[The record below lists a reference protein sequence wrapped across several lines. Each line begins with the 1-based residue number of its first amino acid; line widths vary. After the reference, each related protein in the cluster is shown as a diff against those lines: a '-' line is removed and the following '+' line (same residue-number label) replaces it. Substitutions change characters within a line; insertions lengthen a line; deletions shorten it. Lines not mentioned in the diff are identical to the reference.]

1 MDIADHLTG
10 QLIKPGTRVL
20 FFPTLYPAPVVRA
33 AR

>member
-20 FFPTLYPAPVVRA
+20 FFPVPYPAPVGRA
-33 AR
+33 TR